1 MFENSKWIS
10 GKNDYG
16 NAPRIYFKDLNIIKP
31 LRRAVLNITA
41 AGVYN
46 VFIGKEKAG
55 DIVLAP
61 GCTYYSKHLMYQ
73 SYDITELVAESDFLY
88 ISVASG
94 WYSGRINRQHEKE
107 DRALDYA
114 LIAQID
120 FEFAGGLTQTI
131 VTDENWSCGTGNIVS
146 SDIYDGEICD
156 ANILP
161 NFTDEVKVIE
171 ESKNNISPQ
180 MGEYIKEHEIFA
192 PKSIFK
198 TPNGE
203 TVVDFGINLTGYV
216 FFENLTAKKGET
228 VDLSFGE
235 VLDKNGNFYNEN
247 YRTARSVFKYICRD
261 GLQNYKPQH
270 TFYGFRYVRIN
281 SFPKDADISV
291 LRAVDVY
298 SDIKRTGYF
307 KCGFEPLN
315 KLYENT
321 IRGQKG
327 NFLDVPT
334 DCPQRDERYGWTGDA
349 QVFCKTAMFNFNV
362 YEFFDKWLYDMS
374 LQQTDKGE
382 IPNTVPLGFGGTSS
396 AWGDACV
403 IIPWTM
409 YEMYGNKEILNKCLP
424 MMKKWVDFCRKDSS
438 EEFLWIGHTHFGDWL
453 GLDAKEGDYIG
464 STDKD
469 FIASA
474 FFAHSCLL
482 TAKAMDAVGEN
493 SDEYLTLYNNI
504 LSAFKEKYGT
514 YTETQTACVLQLH
527 FNLCDNKQAVT
538 QKLVSLIRQNGTA
551 LTTGF
556 VGTPYLLHALSDN
569 GEIELAY
576 ELLLRR
582 EYPSWLYPV
591 DMGATTIWEHWDG
604 IKPNGNFWSID
615 MNSFNHYAYGA
626 VCDWLYGDVCGIK
639 SRTDK
644 NEAGFKTF
652 DIKPLPDKRLG
663 FACAEYN
670 TQYGKISS
678 EWRYTKNTIEYR
690 ITVPRNTTAY
700 FALSNS
706 TEISVLSEGT
716 YLKTISL

>member
-1 MFENSKWIS
+1 MFENSKWIN
-10 GKNDYG
+10 GKKDYG

-61 GCTYYSKHLMYQ
+61 GCTYYTKHLMYQ

-107 DRALDYA
+107 DKTLDYA
-114 LIAQID
+114 IIAQID
-120 FEFAGGLTQTI
+120 LEFAGGLTQTI
-131 VTDENWSCGTGNIVS
+131 VTDENWSCGIGNIVS

-171 ESKNNISPQ
+171 ANKNNISPQ

-192 PKSIFK
+192 PKAIFK

-247 YRTARSVFKYICRD
+247 YRTAKSVFKYICRD

-270 TFYGFRYVRIN
+270 TFYGFRYVKIN
-281 SFPKDADISV
+281 SFPKDADISL

-298 SDIKRTGYF
+298 SDIKRMGYF
-307 KCGFEPLN
+307 NCGFEPLN

-382 IPNTVPLGFGGTSS
+382 ISNTVPLGFGNPSS

-424 MMKKWVDFCRKDSS
+424 MMKKWVDFCRKDGS
-438 EEFLWIGHTHFGDWL
+438 EEFLWLGHAHFGDWL
-453 GLDAKEGDYIG
+453 GLDAKEGDYTG

-482 TAKAMDAVGEN
+482 TAKAMEAVGEN
-493 SDEYLTLYNNI
+493 SEEYLALYNNI
-504 LSAFKEKYGT
+504 LAAFKEKYGT

-527 FNLCDNKQAVT
+527 FNLCDDKQAVT
-538 QKLVSLIRQNGTA
+538 KKLVSLIRKNGTA

-569 GEIELAY
+569 GEVELAY

-604 IKPNGNFWSID
+604 IKPNGDFWSVD

-626 VCDWLYGDVCGIK
+626 VCDWLYGDICGIK
-639 SRTDK
+639 PRTER
-644 NEAGFKTF
+644 NEAGFKAF
-652 DIKPLPDKRLG
+652 DIKPLPNKCLG

-670 TQYGKISS
+670 MQYGKISS
-678 EWRYTKNTIEYR
+678 EWKYTENAIEYR
-690 ITVPRNTTAY
+690 ITVPHNTTAY
-700 FALSNS
+700 FALPNS
-706 TEISVLSEGT
+706 AEISVLSEGT
-716 YLKTISL
+716 YVKKVSL